1 MRCLHRGDEGS
12 PAAFMCNAIKWSF
25 AAAYVLA
32 LCLAGFGNGG
42 WLGGEHDWLSPLML
56 LGLPWTSFI
65 DSLGTIDYLSGVSP
79 AVLATLAP
87 AINLAILFSICST
100 LRRRRTLSKR

>member
-1 MRCLHRGDEGS
+1 
-12 PAAFMCNAIKWSF
+12 MCNAIKWGF
-25 AAAYVLA
+25 AAGYVLA
-32 LCLAGFGNGG
+32 LCLVGFRNAG
-42 WLGGEHDWLSPLML
+42 WLGAERDFLSPLIL
-56 LGLPWTSFI
+56 LGLPWTLFI
-65 DSLGTIDYLSGVSP
+65 DSLDKIDYLSGVTP

>member
-1 MRCLHRGDEGS
+1 
-12 PAAFMCNAIKWSF
+12 MCNAIKWSF

-32 LCLAGFGNGG
+32 LCLVG
-42 WLGGEHDWLSPLML
+42 LGGFDGFLML
-56 LGLPWTSFI
+56 LGLPWTMFI

-79 AVLATLAP
+79 EVLATLAP

>member
-1 MRCLHRGDEGS
+1 
-12 PAAFMCNAIKWSF
+12 MCNAIKWSF

-32 LCLAGFGNGG
+32 LCLAGLGSSG
-42 WLGGEHDWLSPLML
+42 WLGAERNFLSPLIL
-56 LGLPWTSFI
+56 LGLPWTTFI

-79 AVLATLAP
+79 EVLATLAP
-87 AINLAILFSICST
+87 ALNLAILFSICST